1 MSGIVEV
8 TLPDIGDFEQVDIIE
23 ILVAPG
29 DMVEAEDSIITL
41 ESDKA
46 TMDIPSPHAGVV
58 KALQVKVG
66 DRISMGAPILKLEL
80 AKGASAVEKPSPTKA
95 PVSEAVKGS
104 ADKQADVV
112 VLGAG
117 PGGYTAAF
125 RAADLGKRVILIERY
140 DALGG
145 VCLNVGCIP
154 SKALLHAADVIN
166 EATEMVEMGISFG
179 KPKIDLG
186 KLRDGKN
193 KIVKRLT
200 GGLKQLAKQRK
211 IELVHGVARFESP
224 NRIAVNST
232 EGSLSIAFTDAII
245 ACGSSPVQIPGF
257 PNDDSRLIDSTGAL
271 ALEDVPKR
279 MLVVGGGII
288 GLEMATVYNTLG
300 SEIDVVELQENLIP
314 GCDPDLVRPLQKRIS
329 KRYQQIM
336 LGTKVTDIQALKGGL
351 KVTFE
356 GKQAPDKP
364 QTYDRVLVSVGR
376 TPNGKKINAEAAGVA
391 VDERGFIA
399 VDQHMR
405 TNVPN
410 IYAIGD
416 VVGQPMLAHKAT
428 HEAKVAAEVIAGL
441 PASFDPMTIPS
452 VAYTDPE
459 VAWMGLTETD
469 AKAQGIAYEKG
480 AFPWAASGRALGI
493 GRDEGMTKLLF
504 DPDTKRILGAGI
516 VGPNAGELIGETVL
530 ALEMGA
536 DAEDIGL
543 TIHPHPTLNET
554 ICFAAEMAEG
564 SITDLLPPKKRK

>member
-80 AKGASAVEKPSPTKA
+80 AKGASAVEMPSPTKA

-104 ADKQADVV
+104 ADKRADVV

-140 DALGG
+140 GALGG

-166 EATEMVEMGISFG
+166 EAAEMVEMGISFG
-179 KPKIDLG
+179 EPKIDLG

-257 PNDDSRLIDSTGAL
+257 PNDDPRLIDSTGAL

-504 DPDTKRILGAGI
+504 DPDTKRIL
-516 VGPNAGELIGETVL
+516 
-530 ALEMGA
+530 
-536 DAEDIGL
+536 
-543 TIHPHPTLNET
+543 
-554 ICFAAEMAEG
+554 
-564 SITDLLPPKKRK
+564 